1 MIEHPEAER
10 VDPIAGDV
18 HAVRR
23 DSRERYGARKIK
35 CVLASWRPLWG
46 VVPFSWTVIRGGDGH
61 GEVHEGTAA
70 TRGRVVCEIRVL
82 RGGCDP
88 RAGVSQ
94 PGGVAHVAPGLARR
108 TGDGRVLAAW

>member
-1 MIEHPEAER
+1 MDERSANDGTQDQGEARARASRPRAVPE
-10 VDPIAGDV
+10 
-18 HAVRR
+18 
-23 DSRERYGARKIK
+23 
-35 CVLASWRPLWG
+35 CVLLQCLLGQKPNVKEHGAFPVEGG

-88 RAGVSQ
+88 RAGVI
-94 PGGVAHVAPGLARR
+94 PAGRRCACGTGVSVQ
-108 TGDGRVLAAW
+108 